1 MYRIITQKRI
11 IHWTYP
17 FSLAQTILR
26 RSLMLCK
33 TLLVTLVTTVFL
45 TGTVLAVPPGKVI
58 EFSDN
63 PMGKVLFDG
72 TVHKKADI
80 TCQECHKDGLFPKMK
95 QGTVK
100 ITMEDIYAGRLCG
113 VCHNGKRA
121 FAAPGN
127 CNRCH
132 IK

>member
-1 MYRIITQKRI
+1 
-11 IHWTYP
+11 
-17 FSLAQTILR
+17 
-26 RSLMLCK
+26 MLK
-33 TLLVTLVTTVFL
+33 KALFAVAA
-45 TGTVLAVPPGKVI
+45 GTVLCAAAALAVPPGTII

-63 PMGKVLFDG
+63 PMGKVVFDG
-72 TVHKKADI
+72 KVHKEADI
-80 TCQECHKDGLFPKMK
+80 SCKECHKDGLFPKMK

-113 VCHNGKRA
+113 ICHNGQRA

-127 CNRCH
+127 CERCH

>member
-1 MYRIITQKRI
+1 MLSRL
-11 IHWTYP
+11 
-17 FSLAQTILR
+17 FFAAVFFTIV
-26 RSLMLCK
+26 CA
-33 TLLVTLVTTVFL
+33 
-45 TGTVLAVPPGKVI
+45 GTALAVPSGTII

-63 PMGKVLFDG
+63 PMGKVVFNG
-72 TVHKKADI
+72 MVHKDADI
-80 TCQECHKDGLFPKMK
+80 ACKECHKEGLFPKMQ

-113 VCHNGKRA
+113 VCHNGQRA

-127 CNRCH
+127 CERCH